1 MKPPPA
7 VRRVVFTA
15 HVMASVGWLGAVV
28 AFLGFA
34 VVGLMSQDPETA
46 RGAYLVME
54 PAAWL
59 VLFPLAFAS
68 LLTGLVQAFVTPWG
82 LFRHYWVVFKL
93 VINLVATVVLLTYM
107 STFRVMADVAADP
120 KADLD
125 VVQNPSPLLHAAAA
139 LLLLL
144 SATALAVYKPRGLT
158 RYGRRK
164 QDAATTPGGRGAAAR
179 L

>member
-7 VRRVVFTA
+7 VRWVVFTA

-54 PAAWL
+54 PAGSGS
-59 VLFPLAFAS
+59 PLSSGFRFTPS
-68 LLTGLVQAFVTPWG
+68 GLVQAFVTPWG

-93 VINLVATVVLLTYM
+93 VINLVGPA
-107 STFRVMADVAADP
+107 SC
-120 KADLD
+120 
-125 VVQNPSPLLHAAAA
+125 SP
-139 LLLLL
+139 
-144 SATALAVYKPRGLT
+144 T
-158 RYGRRK
+158 
-164 QDAATTPGGRGAAAR
+164 
-179 L
+179 

>member
-1 MKPPPA
+1 VRPPPA
-7 VRRVVFTA
+7 VRKVAFTA
-15 HVMASVGWLGAVV
+15 HVTASVGWLGAVF
-28 AFLGFA
+28 AFLALA
-34 VVGLMSQDPETA
+34 VVGLTSQDPETA

-54 PAAWL
+54 PVAWF
-59 VLFPLAFAS
+59 VLAPLAFAS
-68 LLTGLVQAFVTPWG
+68 LLTGLVQAFVTQWG

-107 STFRVMADVAADP
+107 STFRAMADVAADP

-125 VVQNPSPLLHAAAA
+125 AVRNPSPLLHAAAA

-158 RYGRRK
+158 RYGRR
-164 QDAATTPGGRGAAAR
+164 QQNAATAPRDRGATAR